1 MKNEARHSQTE
12 VYCGVS
18 ASFITSMSN
27 VCCSGD
33 KLVVAAWYA
42 SGFCI
47 WKAGT
52 IVSTPSLISQS
63 QSKQKKTLT
72 RQRLLE
78 RRVRVHV
85 VERAEVP
92 ELLLDVLVV
101 RLVVLV
107 NLLAGLLLLEALA
120 LARALVRE
128 HLEVGRVLVPDVV

>member
-1 MKNEARHSQTE
+1 MNETSTKQREETFA
-12 VYCGVS
+12 YCGVS
-18 ASFITSMSN
+18 ASFITSISK

-47 WKAGT
+47 WKAKT
-52 IVSTPSLISQS
+52 IVNKPSHRVQAI
-63 QSKQKKTLT
+63 KQLT
-72 RQRLLE
+72 RQRLLK

-107 NLLAGLLLLEALA
+107 DLLAGLLLLEALA